1 LAIFKVFNKCI
12 VVDASSDSFH
22 YYTNFE
28 HSTFV
33 CTVSARSELQFLLT
47 TTPVFAIA
55 AHTQEHSSKAA
66 FQKEGAIRRLNT
78 CVIGNATTDLTA
90 LQDDD

>member
-1 LAIFKVFNKCI
+1 M
-12 VVDASSDSFH
+12 
-22 YYTNFE
+22 
-28 HSTFV
+28 
-33 CTVSARSELQFLLT
+33 
-47 TTPVFAIA
+47 PVFAIA